1 MYLFYVYGA
10 GFGHLNRIL
19 NFIYTQKIPLKNCVL
34 LTNSIYHDQV
44 PKDIKTLYKED
55 AFFKDQ
61 DPFNLF
67 LQNCI
72 KEYKIDT
79 LVVDVFPAGFYG
91 ELEKSITDITTIQT
105 ILLARILSKDYFE
118 KYGSPVYDIV
128 YSLENGITLAN
139 YQYKKV
145 IPFTLQLKP
154 RESSQEVAFKKPY
167 FLVMHSSPIDEVLL
181 LYKQALLYRT
191 DEHIYIYSFCVI
203 DKALI
208 LENTSSISGNR
219 IDGHILDNASKIF
232 SGCGFNSTL
241 ETEKYREKQHIL
253 PFKRKY
259 DDQFLRKQL
268 L

>member
-1 MYLFYVYGA
+1 M
-10 GFGHLNRIL
+10 
-19 NFIYTQKIPLKNCVL
+19 L

-55 AFFKDQ
+55 VFFKNQ
-61 DPFNLF
+61 DRFSLF

-72 KEYKIDT
+72 KEYEIDT

-91 ELEKSITDITTIQT
+91 ELEKSITDINSVQT
-105 ILLARILSKDYFE
+105 ILLARIVSKDYFK
-118 KYGSPVYDIV
+118 KYGSPVYDII
-128 YSLENGITLAN
+128 YTLENGIALAN
-139 YQYKKV
+139 YQYKKM
-145 IPFTLQLKP
+145 IPFTLQQKP
-154 RESSQEVAFKKPY
+154 RERSQEVILKKPY
-167 FLVMHSSPIDEVLL
+167 FVVMHSSPIDEVLL

-208 LENTSSISGNR
+208 LENTKIISGNG
-219 IDGHILDNASKIF
+219 IDSHILDNASKIF
-232 SGCGFNSTL
+232 TGCGFNSTL
-241 ETEKYREKQHIL
+241 ETEKYREKQQII